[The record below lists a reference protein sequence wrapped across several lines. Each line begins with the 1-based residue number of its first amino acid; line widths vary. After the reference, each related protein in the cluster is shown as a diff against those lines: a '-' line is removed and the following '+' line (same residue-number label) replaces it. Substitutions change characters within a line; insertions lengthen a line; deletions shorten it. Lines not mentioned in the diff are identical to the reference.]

1 MSSEKAYSKALLNKL
16 VQGGF
21 KQGNQGKFG
30 YDIIKRNGKKII
42 TIHGSMSPKLKHG
55 GKV

>member
-1 MSSEKAYSKALLNKL
+1 MSSEKAYSKALINKL